1 MKELVAWFGL
11 KRYPFDKQIK
21 PAEALISEPFQ
32 ECSARLEYI
41 KRRGG
46 MMLLTGDPGVGKTL
60 ALRCFC
66 DSLNENLFK
75 PIYSPLSTLNR
86 FDMLR
91 HLNRL
96 LSLTPRGSKS
106 ANYSQIQHCI
116 LDTRQNQGKTVLIIL
131 DEAHLLR
138 PGTLEEL
145 RLLTNFKMDSFEP
158 FILILSGQS
167 ELKRIMEFAVLEP
180 LNQRLAIRYHMPPLS
195 PEQTRHYISHQ
206 LKLAGAHE
214 PILDEKAMDAV
225 YEVSFGIP
233 RRIGAITEQA
243 LTYAMFSDKRTVD
256 ADMVLKVKSLDA

>member
-21 PAEALISEPFQ
+21 PAEALVSEPFQ
-32 ECSARLEYI
+32 ECAARLEYI

-60 ALRCFC
+60 VLRCFC

-106 ANYSQIQHCI
+106 ANYSQIQHCL

-180 LNQRLAIRYHMPPLS
+180 LNQRLAIRYHMPGLS
-195 PEQTRHYISHQ
+195 PEQTRQYISHQ

-214 PILDEKAMDAV
+214 PILDEMAMDAV